1 MIRKKL
7 PPIRNK
13 LDLADPRQARLV
25 RKRLKLSEDELAKV
39 VEKAG
44 NSIAAISKQAAL
56 QLGKQAAKRR
66 VKQMPEPA
74 EVPVAAAIAS
84 SANAEPSSVTELSV
98 ANEPA
103 G

>member
-1 MIRKKL
+1 MNRKKL
-7 PPIRNK
+7 PPVRNK

-56 QLGKQAAKRR
+56 QLAKQAAKRR

-74 EVPVAAAIAS
+74 EVPAPAAIAS
-84 SANAEPSSVTELSV
+84 SAAEPSGVTELSV
-98 ANEPA
+98 PNEPA
-103 G
+103 S